1 MIPVV
6 RAGSEARSAA
16 AVRLPQATA
25 TASAWSRQEA
35 EVPSTSTPSRPIGAP
50 MRTGLERR
58 PPRLDAARIL
68 RAALLGREQQG
79 ASASRLSDLDRLVR
93 EQRAVSAR

>member
-1 MIPVV
+1 
-6 RAGSEARSAA
+6 
-16 AVRLPQATA
+16 
-25 TASAWSRQEA
+25 
-35 EVPSTSTPSRPIGAP
+35 